1 MTVEQT
7 DRRPLVALIGIGLIA
22 GYLSGLF
29 GVGGG
34 VVVVPLLMLLGVD
47 QRLAAGTSTAAI
59 LPTAI
64 VGAISYGVTGHVDW
78 IAAALIAVGVVVGAQ
93 LGTWLLAR
101 LPRDILFWSFLAFLA
116 VVGVSLWLVVPQ
128 RDAVIGIDVVTGA
141 LLVAVGVLTGVLSGL
156 MGVGG
161 GIILVPILMFFF
173 GASDLV
179 AKGTSLAMMVPG
191 SISGT
196 VGNLRRGNVDLR
208 MAAAIGIV
216 ACIVSPLGALTAQSI
231 TPFASNVAF
240 SLLLAFAA
248 GQLIHKHVTARRI
261 ARG

>member
-1 MTVEQT
+1 MIAE
-7 DRRPLVALIGIGLIA
+7 RRLPLLGLIGLGVMV
-22 GYLSGLF
+22 GYFSGLF

-34 VVVVPLLMLLGVD
+34 VVLVPTLMLLGVN

-64 VGAISYGVTGHVDW
+64 VGAITYGLTGHVDW
-78 IAAALIAVGVVVGAQ
+78 VAALLIAIGVIAGAQ
-93 LGTWLLAR
+93 LGTYLLAR
-101 LPRDILFWSFLAFLA
+101 LPRTVLFWSFLGFLA
-116 VVGVSLWLVVPQ
+116 VVAVSLWLVVPQ
-128 RDAVIGIDVVTGA
+128 RDDTIALSVPVGAALIG
-141 LLVAVGVLTGVLSGL
+141 VGMLTGVLSGL

-196 VGNLRRGNVDLR
+196 LGNLKRGNVDLR
-208 MAAAIGIV
+208 MAAVIGIA
-216 ACIVSPLGALTAQSI
+216 ACIVSPLGTLTAQAI
-231 TPFASNVAF
+231 TPFVSNAAF

-248 GQLIHKHVTARRI
+248 WQLVQKHLKARRA
-261 ARG
+261 ARA

>member
-1 MTVEQT
+1 MIAE
-7 DRRPLVALIGIGLIA
+7 RRLPLLGLIGLGVMV
-22 GYLSGLF
+22 GYFSGLF

-34 VVVVPLLMLLGVD
+34 VVLVPTLMLLGVN

-64 VGAISYGVTGHVDW
+64 VGAITYGLTGHVDW
-78 IAAALIAVGVVVGAQ
+78 VAALLIAIGVIAGAQ
-93 LGTWLLAR
+93 LGTYLLAR
-101 LPRDILFWSFLAFLA
+101 LPRTVLFWSFLGFLA
-116 VVGVSLWLVVPQ
+116 VVAVSLWLVVPQ
-128 RDAVIGIDVVTGA
+128 RDDTIALSVPVGAALIG
-141 LLVAVGVLTGVLSGL
+141 VGMLTGVLSGL

-196 VGNLRRGNVDLR
+196 LGNLKRGNVDLR
-208 MAAAIGIV
+208 MAAVIGIA
-216 ACIVSPLGALTAQSI
+216 ACIVSPLGTLTAQAI
-231 TPFASNVAF
+231 TPFASNAAF

-248 GQLIHKHVTARRI
+248 WQLVQKHLKARRA
-261 ARG
+261 ARA

>member
-1 MTVEQT
+1 VTEAIA
-7 DRRPLVALIGIGLIA
+7 RRPLLALIAIGVLA

-59 LPTAI
+59 LPTAV

-78 IAAALIAVGVVVGAQ
+78 LAAALIAVGVVVGAQ

-101 LPRDILFWSFLAFLA
+101 LPREVLFWSFLAFLV

-128 RDAVIGIDVVTGA
+128 RDAVIGLDVLTGA

-208 MAAAIGIV
+208 MAAAIGIA
-216 ACIVSPLGALTAQSI
+216 ACIVSPLGALTAQAIS
-231 TPFASNVAF
+231 PFVSNAAF
-240 SLLLAFAA
+240 SLLIVFAA
-248 GQLIHKHVTARRI
+248 WQLIQKHLKARRA
-261 ARG
+261 ARA